1 MTLAEPQKNIKDE
14 VKKSKL
20 INHLLNAKKRKRPD
34 EKNEIDD
41 ALVVDYQNED
51 NEDNLYKKYKYNENN
66 KSELESDSESKNE
79 EKKIIIFIENEKEN
93 NKKYINKKIKQR
105 K

>member
-79 EKKIIIFIENEKEN
+79 EKKNWIKKEK
-93 NKKYINKKIKQR
+93 I
-105 K
+105 